1 MGMKVIIMDDL
12 DYLRKQIDEIDDSL
26 VESFLKRM
34 EIVKKVADYKKKN
47 GMNVLVKERENQVI
61 EKHTKNIKDET
72 ERDEI
77 KGFLENIMYLSRQ
90 NQEKTIKNDLKI
102 SEKVDK
108 TECDKLSCNVGYQG
122 IKGSFSYQ
130 ALLDY
135 FGEKALSSSFL
146 SFKNVFEALDNNEIQ
161 YGVLP
166 IENSFTG
173 SITEVYDLL
182 GKYNF
187 YIVGEKCIYVEH
199 NLLGVKGTKLSDIK
213 EVYSHE
219 QAFLQ
224 CSGFLENYPKWR
236 CIPYMN
242 TAKSAEYV
250 SMENLKSKACIAAK
264 QAAEIYGL
272 SIIKQN
278 INNVKNNYTRFII
291 IGKKTET
298 QKGCNKVSIVI
309 ALPHK
314 AGSLCS
320 VLMHFKENNLNMV
333 KIESRPIKG
342 KSWQYFFYIDFIGN
356 LLYENTK
363 NALKSIEKESLYFR
377 FLGNYATYI

>member
-1 MGMKVIIMDDL
+1 MDDL

-26 VESFLKRM
+26 VESFLRRM

-47 GMNVLVKERENQVI
+47 GMNVLVKEREKQVI

-72 ERDEI
+72 QKNEI
-77 KGFLENIMYLSRQ
+77 RGFLENIMYLSRQ
-90 NQEKTIKNDLKI
+90 NEEKIIKKDLKI
-102 SEKVDK
+102 NEKLDK
-108 TECDKLSCNVGYQG
+108 TEYEKLSHRIGYQG
-122 IKGSFSYQ
+122 IKGSFSYK
-130 ALLDY
+130 ALCEY
-135 FGEKALSSSFL
+135 FGEKALSSPFL
-146 SFKNVFEALDNNEIQ
+146 SFKNVFKALDNDEIQ

-199 NLLGVKGTKLSDIK
+199 NLLGVKGTKLSDIE

-224 CSGFLENYPKWR
+224 CSGFLENYSSWR
-236 CIPYMN
+236 CIPYIN

-250 SMENLKSKACIAAK
+250 SMENLKSKACIAGK
-264 QAAEIYGL
+264 QAAGIYGL
-272 SIIKQN
+272 SIIKEN

-291 IGKKTET
+291 IGKKADV
-298 QKGCNKVSIVI
+298 QKTCNKVSIVI

-320 VLMHFKENNLNMV
+320 VLMHFTENNLNMV

-342 KSWQYFFYIDFIGN
+342 KPWQYFFYIDFMGN
-356 LLYENTK
+356 LLHPNTK
-363 NALKSIEKESLYFR
+363 NALSSIEKESLYFKL
-377 FLGNYATYI
+377 LGNYAADIL